1 MAPPSASHR
10 VVCLGVPGRSQLG
23 CEETNAR
30 DVFRLFTG
38 ALGPPGTVA
47 TCLVGEDATKKAVK
61 SAFEAASDENTPFF
75 VVYFSG
81 RASEKGLHVADGCIG
96 SETLAGYFERVAAPS
111 VLFVLDLVV
120 GAVPDEEVVPKWV
133 EAVARARQGLRV
145 AAARATRIG
154 VGTEG
159 EGRARFTGALL
170 EALQSSDGDL
180 EFQGAKYISDMRAL
194 HESQAILRRRW
205 HATHMPVQIGHFGD
219 FPLARCQAV
228 AGMGRG
234 TILGV
239 AAGTRLSATVRHSI
253 EGRAHVPTVLHYA
266 LEDTSHEVLGEGE
279 VIVIPDGPVFVG
291 RQRIRLPARVLSEH
305 TVWGPTLEL
314 GERVHVRWRIS
325 LRDARGRTLDRKV
338 FGHEYAAPPKSS
350 RRSRE

>member
-10 VVCLGVPGRSQLG
+10 VVCLGVPGVSQLG

-38 ALGPPGTVA
+38 ALAPPGTVA
-47 TCLVGEDATKKAVK
+47 SCLVGAEATKKAVN
-61 SAFEAASDENTPFF
+61 SALDAASRETTPFF

-96 SETLAGYFERVAAPS
+96 AETLARHFERVAAPS

-120 GAVPDEEVVPKWV
+120 GAVPDDEVVPKWV
-133 EAVARARQGLRV
+133 EAVARARKGLRV

-154 VGTEG
+154 AGAEG

-170 EALQSSDGDL
+170 EALQTSDGDL
-180 EFQGAKYISDMRAL
+180 EFQGAKYISDMQAL
-194 HESQAILRRRW
+194 DQSEGILQRRW
-205 HATHMPVQIGHFGD
+205 HATHLPVRLGAFGD
-219 FPLARCQAV
+219 FPLARCQAA
-228 AGMGRG
+228 AGVGKG
-234 TILGV
+234 SVLGV
-239 AAGTRLSATVRHSI
+239 AAGTRLSATVRYSL

-279 VIVIPDGPVFVG
+279 VVVIPDGQVFVG
-291 RQRIRLPARVLSEH
+291 RQRIRLPSRVLADH
-305 TVWGPTLEL
+305 TIWGPTLDL

-338 FGHEYAAPPKSS
+338 FGHEYAALPQSS
-350 RRSRE
+350 RRSRG

>member
-1 MAPPSASHR
+1 MTPPSASHR
-10 VVCLGVPGRSQLG
+10 VVCLGVPGVPELG

-30 DVFRLFTG
+30 DMFRLFSG
-38 ALGPPGTVA
+38 ALGPPGTIA
-47 TCLVGEDATKKAVK
+47 TCLVGEDATKTAVK
-61 SAFEAASDENTPFF
+61 RVFDAASRESAPFF

-96 SETLAGYFERVAAPS
+96 ADTLARHFERVAAPS
-111 VLFVLDLVV
+111 VLVVLDLVV
-120 GAVPDEEVVPKWV
+120 GAVPDEDVVPAWV
-133 EAVARARQGLRV
+133 EAFARARKGLRV

-154 VGTEG
+154 AGSAG
-159 EGRARFTGALL
+159 AGRGRFTGALL
-170 EALQSSDGDL
+170 EALQTSEGDL

-194 HESQAILRRRW
+194 DQSQAILQRRW
-205 HATHMPVQIGHFGD
+205 HATHLPVRMGPFGE

-228 AGMGRG
+228 AGIGKG
-234 TILGV
+234 TIVGV
-239 AAGTRLSATVRHSI
+239 AAGTRLSATVRYSI
-253 EGRAHVPTVLHYA
+253 EGRAYVPTVLQYA
-266 LEDTSHEVLGEGE
+266 LEDTSQEVLGEGE
-279 VIVIPDGPVFVG
+279 VMVLPDGPVCVG
-291 RQRIRLPARVLSEH
+291 RQRIRLPARVLADH

-350 RRSRE
+350 RRSRR